1 MTKPLA
7 IHSMIKQKSLLILT
21 LLTTVCCAQG
31 PKADVET
38 SAKAQ
43 AASHSFLLEKR
54 YLCLPLARNEKKGKE
69 STVRAV
75 IDGRGYFV
83 EPMHFT
89 ANGPQWWASLDV
101 SQYQGKTLT
110 LHGVPDPVA
119 SRIKLSDAPLGH
131 SDLYREANRPQ
142 VHFSFRHGVLSDPT
156 AKFYYAPKD
165 EWHMFFIYNPFRGK
179 LQEEGVFWGHAVSK
193 DLIHWEE
200 KPCYFEYGSRIFN
213 GVGFVDER
221 NSLGLNMDGQ
231 QAIVLLQPH
240 MDRKGGSFS
249 YIISVDG
256 GETFKTVDEIRT
268 EMNRPDLP
276 TNPVIESRRHDAPR
290 IYWSEARQ
298 RYVLHIKHK
307 RRIVNQ
313 YLSKDLKTW
322 EQIEDAPAIPESF
335 THEGDP
341 GEMVD
346 MHLDGDPQKTYTVV
360 MYGLHGYIVGNYREA
375 GMLNLKGKP
384 ISKDDMIFTYH
395 FGYPTIWHNPKNG
408 RMMMNQNLG
417 NNGRGGLP
425 NYEIDYRPD
434 ASFPV
439 ELTLRSTEQGPR
451 LFFNPIEELKTLYG
465 KRHQLGAR
473 EVSDGNS
480 PMQGL
485 RGRSFRILTRIDPG
499 DAEAFGLDICG
510 ARVTYNTSSGMLAV
524 GEDAAPTEPGL
535 KRRPLPLDEGRIQ
548 LDILVDTTSL
558 EVFANN
564 GFLYIPHGRQNLYEK
579 PEGDIKFFADGGTIK
594 VESLEVIELNS
605 IWK

>member
-1 MTKPLA
+1 MKLPWLSICLCVFLVVFFMAHWVRADEATTPRSFVLDKP
-7 IHSMIKQKSLLILT
+7 
-21 LLTTVCCAQG
+21 
-31 PKADVET
+31 
-38 SAKAQ
+38 
-43 AASHSFLLEKR
+43 
-54 YLCLPLARNEKKGKE
+54 YLCMPLARNEKGPASK
-69 STVRAV
+69 VRAE
-75 IDGRGYFV
+75 IDGRNYFV
-83 EPMHFT
+83 ESMHFT

-110 LHGVPDPVA
+110 LHGVPEPVA

-142 VHFSFRHGVLSDPT
+142 VHFSFRHGILGDPT

-165 EWHMFFIYNPFRGK
+165 EWHMFYIYNPFRGT
-179 LQEEGVFWGHAVSK
+179 LQKEVSWGHAVSK

-200 KPCYFEYGSRIFN
+200 KPCVFEYGSRIFN

-221 NSLGLNMDGQ
+221 NRLGLNRDGH

-240 MDRKGGSFS
+240 MDREGGAFS
-249 YIISVDG
+249 YVISVDG

-290 IYWSEARQ
+290 IYWSEECQ
-298 RYVLHIKHK
+298 RYVLHIKHR

-322 EQIEDAPAIPESF
+322 EQIADAPAIPESF

-341 GEMVD
+341 GEMVN
-346 MHLDGDPQKTYTVV
+346 MHLDGDPGKPYTVV
-360 MYGLHGYIVGNYREA
+360 MYGLHGYIVGHYREQ
-375 GMLNLKGKP
+375 GMLNLKGEP

-408 RMMMNQNLG
+408 RVIMNQNLG
-417 NNGRGGLP
+417 NNGKGGIP
-425 NYEIDYRPD
+425 SYEIDYRPD

-439 ELTLRSTEQGPR
+439 ELTLHSTDQGPR
-451 LFFNPIEELKTLYG
+451 LFFNPIEEIKTLYG
-465 KRHQLGAR
+465 KRHSLGAR
-473 EVSDGNS
+473 EVAKGSS
-480 PMQGL
+480 LIEGL
-485 RGRSFRILTRIDPG
+485 SGRCFRILTTIDPG

-510 ARVTYNTSSGMLAV
+510 VKVTYNTKSGMLAV
-524 GEDAAPTEPGL
+524 GDEDASQKEPGG
-535 KRRPLPLDEGRIQ
+535 KRRPVPLDEGRIH
-548 LDILVDTTSL
+548 LDILVDTTSV

-564 GFLYIPHGRQNLYEK
+564 GFVHIPHGRQKLYEK
-579 PEGDIKFFADGGTIK
+579 PEGDIKLFAEGGSIK
-594 VESLEVIELNS
+594 LESLEVIELNS